1 MSLVLRY
8 FRDSRIFENVYHVSK
23 LLGGVISGVDID
35 NAVDAAIAWW
45 NATGKGLFPGSIQLA
60 DVTATKLD
68 PADPIQ
74 LVVPVG
80 VAGTLA
86 QTILPAN
93 VTLAVGNRTG
103 LAGRKFRGRTY
114 IPGIGSSWINVLD
127 DVTSVGLATIVTGL
141 SALDAFLTG
150 ETPALTEVIFHRAT
164 NTHTNVQSHTADV
177 ALDSQRRRLPE
188 RGI

>member
-1 MSLVLRY
+1 MSLVFRY

-23 LLGGVISGVDID
+23 LLGGVIAGTDID
-35 NAVDAAIAWW
+35 NAVDAALAWW
-45 NATGKGLFPGSIQLA
+45 NATGKGLFPSSIVLA

-68 PADPIQ
+68 PTDPIQ
-74 LVVPVG
+74 LTVASG

-86 QTILPAN
+86 QTVLPAN
-93 VTLAVGNRTG
+93 VTLAIGNRTG

-114 IPGIGSSWINVLD
+114 APGIGSSWINTLD
-127 DVTSVGLATIVTGL
+127 DVTSIGLATLISGF

-150 ETPALTEVIFHRAT
+150 ETPALTEVVFHRAT